1 MSVPLQLNTGRIY
14 GLTQGGKM
22 RFSSLDRRLDDGFL
36 MNDPEESIG
45 RYNETGLGKPG
56 GFPWPKWP
64 DILIDR
70 DNLEALVEGIL
81 AERVDW
87 PDLVFEGDPPPDE
100 VLEAIEM
107 MIAMPDLQVRMAPE
121 GCYLKSRVIIRLRLD
136 DPDDDADSF
145 QEDLEIE
152 SELCLSF
159 TERFGVS
166 PVVDIMGGTVLL
178 KSTGASEKLEPATE
192 VVDPERAVDWGLNG
206 CESADG

>member
-1 MSVPLQLNTGRIY
+1 M
-14 GLTQGGKM
+14 
-22 RFSSLDRRLDDGFL
+22 
-36 MNDPEESIG
+36 
-45 RYNETGLGKPG
+45 
-56 GFPWPKWP
+56 
-64 DILIDR
+64 
-70 DNLEALVEGIL
+70 EGIL

-87 PDLVFEGDPPPDE
+87 PSLVFEGEPPPDE

-121 GCYLKSRVIIRLRLD
+121 GCYLKSRVIIRLCLDDLD

-166 PVVDIMGGTVLL
+166 PVVDIMSGTVLL
-178 KSTGASEKLEPATE
+178 KSTGASGKLEPGTE
-192 VVDPERAVDWGLNG
+192 VIDPERAVDWGLNG
-206 CESADG
+206 CESGDE

>member
-1 MSVPLQLNTGRIY
+1 
-14 GLTQGGKM
+14 
-22 RFSSLDRRLDDGFL
+22 

-45 RYNETGLGKPG
+45 RYNETTLGEPG

-70 DNLEALVEGIL
+70 NNLEALVEGVL
-81 AERVDW
+81 AERMDW
-87 PDLVFEGDPPPDE
+87 PSLVFEGDPPPDE

-121 GCYLKSRVIIRLRLD
+121 GCYLKSRVIVRLRLD
-136 DPDDDADSF
+136 DPGDEAESF

-166 PVVDIMGGTVLL
+166 PVIDIMSGTVIL
-178 KSTGASEKLEPATE
+178 KSTGASGKLEPGTE
-192 VVDPERAVDWGLNG
+192 VIDPERAIDWGLNG
-206 CESADG
+206 CESGDE

>member
-1 MSVPLQLNTGRIY
+1 MDELSEWTKRY
-14 GLTQGGKM
+14 DAGG
-22 RFSSLDRRLDDGFL
+22 DG
-36 MNDPEESIG
+36 ES
-45 RYNETGLGKPG
+45 G
-56 GFPWPKWP
+56 GFRWPKWP

-70 DNLEALVEGIL
+70 NNLEALVEGIL

-87 PDLVFEGDPPPDE
+87 PTLVFEGDPPPDE

-136 DPDDDADSF
+136 GPDDDADSF

-166 PVVDIMGGTVLL
+166 PVVDIMNGRVIL
-178 KSTGASEKLEPATE
+178 KSTGASGKLEPGTE
-192 VVDPERAVDWGLNG
+192 VIDPERAVDWGLNG
-206 CESADG
+206 CESAGE